1 MSRQQQSVPDS
12 NYGTQS
18 SAGVTDGV
26 FWVYLFFLV
35 NFFLHLSNRIPGY
48 GAIRPTLLLVAVI
61 AGLLFV
67 QRERLKGK
75 TRDPI
80 FQAVLVLLG
89 YMVLSWPL
97 VEYQGSVIRHN
108 LPEFIKAI
116 VFLFFTALIIDSR
129 RRLVLFL
136 WVFVGCQV
144 IRVLEPLYL
153 NITQGYWGDSTYI
166 GGGEFAGR
174 LSGAPTDVINPNELG
189 FVIATA
195 APFLHYLLFTGRWY
209 AKLLY
214 LILVPLMLYALILT
228 MSRGAFLALLVV
240 GWIIFKDSSHKFL
253 LILVAIG
260 IGFAGWSVMEPI
272 QKDRYISIFSSDTA
286 GGATTQGRIDG
297 TIAEFKLGMKR
308 PIVGHGVGTTP
319 EVKANTWGKK
329 QASHNMYGELL
340 IEIGL
345 IGFVLFLR
353 FIIKIYQRF
362 KRNQQLLRDMATE
375 VSTRFYW
382 NLNRALIALFCMYAV
397 YSLNYWGLSQYYWY
411 LFGGVAIAFGQILL
425 REGARVEA
433 VDPDETA
440 EPRKYPLVWQARRRP
455 GRRLVSVGGRSRNGR
470 AIGQESKG

>member
-1 MSRQQQSVPDS
+1 MSRYLQPSVEKLTHRAD
-12 NYGTQS
+12 
-18 SAGVTDGV
+18 GVTDGV

-48 GAIRPTLLLVAVI
+48 GVIRPTLLLVAI
-61 AGLLFV
+61 ITGLLFV

-89 YMVLSWPL
+89 YMVISWPL
-97 VEYQGSVIRHN
+97 VEYQGSVIRQN
-108 LPEFIKAI
+108 LPEFVKAI

-144 IRVLEPLYL
+144 FRVLEPLYM
-153 NITQGYWGDSTYI
+153 NITDGYWGDSTYI

-189 FVIATA
+189 FVIATT

-209 AKLLY
+209 SKILY
-214 LILVPLMLYALILT
+214 LALVPLMLYALILT

-240 GWIIFKDSSHKFL
+240 GWIIFKESSHKFL

-260 IGFAGWSVMEPI
+260 IGFSGWSVMDPI
-272 QKDRYISIFSSDTA
+272 QKDRYLSIFSSDTA
-286 GGATTQGRIDG
+286 GGSTAEGRISG

-319 EVKANTWGKK
+319 EVKANTWGRR

-340 IEIGL
+340 IEIGI

-353 FIIKIYQRF
+353 FIFKIYQQFR
-362 KRNQQLLRDMATE
+362 RNQIILKQLVITE
-375 VSTRFYW
+375 SVNRFYW
-382 NLNRALIALFCMYAV
+382 NLNSALIALFWMYAV

-411 LFGGVAIAFGQILL
+411 LFGGLAIAFGQIVS
-425 REGARVEA
+425 REVKGAEVI
-433 VDPDETA
+433 ETGK
-440 EPRKYPLVWQARRRP
+440 ETETTKYPLAWQARRR
-455 GRRLVSVGGRSRNGR
+455 VGGQAESPKPLRGR
-470 AIGQESKG
+470 TIN

>member
-1 MSRQQQSVPDS
+1 MR
-12 NYGTQS
+12 GTT
-18 SAGVTDGV
+18 GVTDGA
-26 FWVYLFFLV
+26 FWVYLYFLV
-35 NFFLHLSNRIPGY
+35 DFFLHLPNRIPGY
-48 GAIRPTLLLVAVI
+48 GVIRPTLLLVSI
-61 AGLLFV
+61 ITILLFA
-67 QRERLKGK
+67 QREKLADKF
-75 TRDPI
+75 RDPI

-116 VFLFFTALIIDSR
+116 VFLFFTALIIDSK
-129 RRLVLFL
+129 RRLVIFL
-136 WVFVGCQV
+136 WVFVCCQV

-153 NITQGYWGDSTYI
+153 HITDGYWGSATHL
-166 GGGEFAGR
+166 GGGEFAAR

-214 LILVPLMLYALILT
+214 LILVPCLLYALILT

-240 GWIIFKDSSHKFL
+240 GWMVFKESSHKFL

-260 IGFAGWSVMEPI
+260 IGFAGWGVMDPV
-272 QKDRYISIFSSDTA
+272 QKDRYTSIFSSESVGSTSA
-286 GGATTQGRIDG
+286 QGRIDG
-297 TIAEFKLGMKR
+297 IIAEFKLGLKR

-319 EVKANTWGKK
+319 EVKANTWGNV

-340 IEIGL
+340 IEIGI

-353 FIIKIYQRF
+353 FIVRIYQQFRL
-362 KRNQQLLRDMATE
+362 NQRLLRELASVE
-375 VSTRFYW
+375 SANKFYW
-382 NLNRALIALFCMYAV
+382 NLNRALIALFWMYAV

-411 LFGGVAIAFGQILL
+411 LFGGLAIAFGQIVA
-425 REGARVEA
+425 RQAAKEGPVES
-433 VDPDETA
+433 DNSA
-440 EPRKYPLVWQARRRP
+440 ESVKYPLAWQAR
-455 GRRLVSVGGRSRNGR
+455 SRSRV
-470 AIGQESKG
+470 SS